1 MKFETTA
8 RFDGDYRRLGKDEQR
23 LFRVALTAFISATE
37 SRAAEPDAPWPKR
50 LRVKSVEGAPGIWE
64 MTWSFSGPDGRATF
78 EWALIA
84 DEPGIRW
91 RRTAV
96 TRSSGSPDVTRETG

>member
-23 LFRVALTAFISATE
+23 LFRVALAAFISATE
-37 SRAAEPDAPWPKR
+37 SRAAKPDAPWPKR

-64 MTWSFSGPDGRATF
+64 MTWSFSGPDGRAAF
-78 EWALIA
+78 EWTTI
-84 DEPGIRW
+84 DGNPGIRW
-91 RRTAV
+91 RRIGDQAIF
-96 TRSSGSPDVTRETG
+96 RQP